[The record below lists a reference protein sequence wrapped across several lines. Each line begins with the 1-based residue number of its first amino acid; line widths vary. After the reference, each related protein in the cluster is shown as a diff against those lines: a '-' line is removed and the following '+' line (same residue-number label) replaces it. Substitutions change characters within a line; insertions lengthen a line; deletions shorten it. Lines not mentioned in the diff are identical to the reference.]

1 MIFRFLPAFLLLL
14 TVQTSRAERVTV
26 SLNGQWQIEDS
37 VEGNAVPTQWTHMV
51 PVPGLAH
58 LASPEFKD
66 VDLFDSSEE
75 IVNQVKSGRLPKKA
89 IIHSSG
95 ISHQQRNYFW
105 YRKTFRVNERKDV
118 AILQVN
124 KAQFGAVVWL
134 NGKRIGEHLPCFTA
148 ARFDISQA
156 IRWNGENE
164 LIIRIGAH
172 PGVLPYD
179 FPWGQDFE
187 KTKWTPGIYDDVSL
201 LLSDNPVIESVQV
214 APHIETSEVV
224 VQSVLKNYGSHTAQF
239 PLSAAVFTW
248 KGEQSA
254 GAPSSEQVT
263 LGAGETKTLMQTLR
277 IVNAQLWSP
286 DHPFLYIV
294 KTSTGGDSAVTRFGM
309 REFRFDTATRRAYL
323 NGHVIFL
330 RGSNITLHRFFEDPQ
345 SGDLP
350 WNDAWL
356 HRLLVTIPKSMHW
369 NAFRFCIGPVPQ
381 KWLDIADEN
390 GLLIQNEFFI
400 WEGAPSW
407 FKGLYS
413 RPWNSNELIRQYRE
427 WMRDNWNHPSVAI
440 WDANNETLDPVFAA
454 KVIPAVRPLDLSH
467 RPWENSYN
475 ESAGPDDP
483 VEDHPYLFQKNQDAT
498 TKKNEL
504 FRMAQLQGRSDA
516 ASPTVTPTAHAEILN
531 EYGWLWLLRDGSPT
545 LLTDRVYSRLLGRKA
560 TGEQRFE
567 QYAYL
572 EAGLTEYWRA
582 YRKYAGVLHF
592 VYLTSCFHGAYTCD
606 SFQDVK
612 TLTLEPHFADY
623 MREAFRPLGVYVD
636 FWGPKIPGG
645 TEKRVPVMLVNDKD
659 VAAQGPLAVSL
670 VTADGKEVAHEEAAL
685 DVAPLGQ
692 HTYVFQLRF
701 PKMKGKFLLK
711 ATAYPNGDSPTVSR
725 RMLELTQ

>member
-1 MIFRFLPAFLLLL
+1 M
-14 TVQTSRAERVTV
+14 QTSWAERATI
-26 SLNGQWQIEDS
+26 SLDGQWQIEDS
-37 VEGNAVPTQWTHMV
+37 VDGNATPSQWGHMV

-58 LASPEFKD
+58 LATPGFKD

-75 IVNQVKSGRLPKKA
+75 IVNQVKNGRLPKSA
-89 IIHSSG
+89 IIHTSG
-95 ISHQQRNYFW
+95 ISRQQRNYFW
-105 YRKTFRVNERKDV
+105 YRKTFRVNERKAV
-118 AILQVN
+118 AILQIN
-124 KAQFGAVVWL
+124 KAQFGAMVWL
-134 NGKRIGEHLPCFTA
+134 NGKKIGEHLPCFSA

-156 IRWNGENE
+156 IRWDGENE
-164 LIIRIGAH
+164 LVIRIGAH

-214 APHIETSEVV
+214 APHIEDSEIV
-224 VQSVLKNYGSHTAQF
+224 VQSVLKNYASHAVQF

-248 KGEQSA
+248 KGERPA
-254 GAPSSEQVT
+254 GAPSSEQVM
-263 LGAGETKTLMQTLR
+263 LQAGDTTTVVQRLH
-277 IVNAQLWSP
+277 IPNAQLWSP
-286 DHPFLYIV
+286 DHPFLYVV
-294 KTSTGGDSAVTRFGM
+294 KINTGGDSAVTRLGM

-369 NAFRFCIGPVPQ
+369 NTFRFCIGPVPQ

-407 FKGLYS
+407 FNGMYS
-413 RPWNSNELIRQYRE
+413 RPWNSDELIRQYRE

-440 WDANNETLDPVFAA
+440 WDANNETLDPVFAT
-454 KVIPAVRPLDLSH
+454 KVIPAVRSLDLSH

-483 VEDHPYLFQKNQDAT
+483 VENHPYLFQKNEQAK
-498 TKKNEL
+498 TKEHEL
-504 FRMAQLQGRSDA
+504 FQMAQLQGRSDA

-545 LLTDRVYSRLLGRKA
+545 LLTDRVYRRLLGRKA
-560 TGEQRFE
+560 TGEQRLE
-567 QYAYL
+567 RYAYL

-606 SFQDVK
+606 DFQDVK

-636 FWGPKIPGG
+636 FWGPKMAGG

-659 VAAQGPLAVSL
+659 VAAQGRLVVSL
-670 VTADGKEVAHEEAAL
+670 VSSDGKEMAHAERAL
-685 DVAPLGQ
+685 DLAPLGQ
-692 HTYVFQLRF
+692 RTYVFQVPF

-711 ATAYPNGDSPTVSR
+711 ATAYPKGDSPTVSR
-725 RMLELTQ
+725 RILELTQ